1 MVKEKTNL
9 GGIKMKPR
17 KGIIFLVLSIITII
31 YIIHPL
37 SHEEE
42 LYEDSFKDSIIR
54 FHIVANSDKEEDQQL
69 KLKIRDEILRETQA
83 KFENSKS
90 LDETRHIIKANLDN
104 IKSLAEKVIEEEG
117 KDFPVEV
124 YLGTINFPTR
134 KYGDIVFPAGEYEAL
149 QVTIGE
155 GKGKNWWCVMF
166 PPLCFVD
173 ANHSHAAKAEKDLKD
188 AVTEEDT
195 SLLLANKEPPIL
207 LKSKVAE
214 VFQKTKSYLA
224 NFLAGK

>member
-1 MVKEKTNL
+1 
-9 GGIKMKPR
+9 MKPR

-173 ANHSHAAKAEKDLKD
+173 ETYSIVDEDSEEKLKYLL
-188 AVTEEDT
+188 TEEEYD
-195 SLLLANKEPPIL
+195 SLKNHKVPVKIKFKLLEILKEL
-207 LKSKVAE
+207 
-214 VFQKTKSYLA
+214 FQ
-224 NFLAGK
+224 